1 MGHQILFFLF
11 LCSILVTFSR
21 SGIATCMLLLMMM
34 GIVQSI
40 RQKSIQWS
48 HLLFIALLV
57 GMLIVYSKECL
68 YFFNRLLHVGE
79 DPSALARLFTF
90 QQGLT
95 IFWHYPFFG
104 TGYNYLS
111 LLLQNETAI
120 LSLLLSSLSTLVNF
134 GLIPCLIFLLCGLL
148 WSIRA
153 FKSRPHPLFSWLYVY
168 LASLFFLQQRQ
179 RRLESVGAG
188 NPLSCSCLSF
198 VRSPCMR
205 STPAMRSSLA
215 LGHWTRAEQKELRE
229 GVLLLPAIRADIFL
243 FTLKQDGKALLASD
257 HVPGLCHQRT
267 PVPRQSQSTT
277 SPESPTGKRYIEHAA
292 DGHTVLLFGREE
304 KKTND
309 LSAPFDFLGPAR
321 VRQPYRKPTDAAL
334 RSNWTSLYP
343 PSCSGGWPGRQC
355 DDRPGNA
362 PLRAVLGS
370 LPVVQPECH
379 GIPLRPLDSVWSQA
393 FRRGRSLLSNSNEN
407 NRKCPDFPLSGPPRF
422 PPRTGW
428 GRGRVHRRGR
438 RPGPCR

>member
-1 MGHQILFFLF
+1 MSHIVLFHVGKQRLIYSNLLLFCFALFLIGGNFFRLFPLYPFPSHLSVVEVALYTLALPLYFSKLRKSQLLAVAILTSSMYGTLLHGLDLASVLYSFKLIAMIGTGVALGDVLKKKFGDNCDQCMAYLIKLFTVILFLGIAIFIFFPRAHLFFQLLQNYGIRFFGDPHQRRFISTFFDPNYYSAIACIPLILIWTLKEKRMGHQILFFLF

-120 LSLLLSSLSTLVNF
+120 LSLDSSSLSTLVNF

-168 LASLFFLQQRQ
+168 LAISIFFTSQF
-179 RRLESVGAG
+179 
-188 NPLSCSCLSF
+188 NN
-198 VRSPCMR
+198 
-205 STPAMRSSLA
+205 
-215 LGHWTRAEQKELRE
+215 
-229 GVLLLPAIRADIFL
+229 LLYYQYWLIPMIAL
-243 FTLKQDGKALLASD
+243 FTYLQ
-257 HVPGLCHQRT
+257 
-267 PVPRQSQSTT
+267 
-277 SPESPTGKRYIEHAA
+277 
-292 DGHTVLLFGREE
+292 
-304 KKTND
+304 
-309 LSAPFDFLGPAR
+309 
-321 VRQPYRKPTDAAL
+321 
-334 RSNWTSLYP
+334 
-343 PSCSGGWPGRQC
+343 
-355 DDRPGNA
+355 
-362 PLRAVLGS
+362 
-370 LPVVQPECH
+370 
-379 GIPLRPLDSVWSQA
+379 
-393 FRRGRSLLSNSNEN
+393 
-407 NRKCPDFPLSGPPRF
+407 
-422 PPRTGW
+422 
-428 GRGRVHRRGR
+428 GRGDENRAGA
-438 RPGPCR
+438 